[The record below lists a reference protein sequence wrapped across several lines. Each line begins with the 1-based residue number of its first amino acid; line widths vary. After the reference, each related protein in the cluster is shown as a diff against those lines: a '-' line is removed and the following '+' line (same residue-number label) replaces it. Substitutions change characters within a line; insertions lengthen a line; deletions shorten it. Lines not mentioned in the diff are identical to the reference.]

1 MYKDLRASLARVWGV
16 RGSYRVVEDGDP
28 KGYQSTKGKDAKKE
42 NSIQSWRLP
51 PRSPE
56 WMPLDY
62 AIWSEIDRRM
72 CSAKISG
79 EETKAQHIA
88 RLRRTALSLPKK
100 YVKKVLAQMKPR
112 IQATVHAKG
121 KHIAMD

>member
-1 MYKDLRASLARVWGV
+1 M
-16 RGSYRVVEDGDP
+16 
-28 KGYQSTKGKDAKKE
+28 
-42 NSIQSWRLP
+42 
-51 PRSPE
+51 
-56 WMPLDY
+56 DY

-79 EETKAQHIA
+79 EETKAQLIA
-88 RLRRTALSLPKK
+88 RLRRTALSLPNK

-112 IQATVHAKG
+112 IQTFVHTKG